1 MAVQTTYPGVYIE
14 EFTPGAPIQGVGTST
29 AAFIG
34 ATRKGPIRLP
44 TKITSWDSFRSQFGD
59 QPVAGMFLWY
69 AVRGFFENGGQV
81 CYIVRASFG
90 KYGALPINTTVGAK
104 PLFDIQTR
112 EPGVGIDAGTKKI
125 HLLDKTKTNL
135 YQPTGTLAGAV
146 TGGDTQFLMVNANA
160 QNFKPGDVVTIGGAT
175 PEDAQIVRVT
185 VGVTNSTLLVAAPLA
200 NNHGGAAAVRLA
212 DTLAGQTTFRVEYT
226 GGTLPDNALVTGA
239 LLTIEQGA
247 NSDSQFVSSVFLEQ
261 ISGGKVTYRVTLRE
275 GLTYGVNMAAAATV
289 QSEEFTLSVKKGPTT
304 TDYKGLALDPLHPRY
319 YITTINDDP
328 DVPVQLLPKEPPP
341 TVPVPGRM
349 PEDKAVTALIG
360 GQAEDY
366 TQIGDLHYTQA
377 LDTLAGID
385 DVNLIAV
392 PDSQQPGVQ
401 QPVID
406 QCQLLAD
413 RFAVLDCRPG
423 LDPLAGTGV
432 LAQRAQ
438 VTSPRGYAALYY
450 PWIRVAEANGGL
462 PLLVP
467 PSGHIC
473 GIFARSDNSRGV
485 HKAPANEI
493 VSGALGLERV
503 LSDIDQGQLNPQ
515 GVNVIRVFQSGGRP
529 ILYGAR
535 TTASDRNWQYVN
547 IRRLFEYLEESIQ
560 EGIQWAVFEPNTK
573 SLWKKLERSIGDF
586 LNKTWRDGALFGAKA
601 EEAYYVR
608 IDDALN
614 PFSEQALGRLH
625 IEIGVRPSYPAE
637 FIIVRIGIWPGGSEI
652 SEV

>member
-34 ATRKGPIRLP
+34 AARKGPIRVP

-59 QPVAGMFLWY
+59 QPVAGTFLWY
-69 AVRGFFENGGQV
+69 AVQGFFQNRGQV

-90 KYGALPINTTVGAK
+90 AYGVLTINTTTGAMA
-104 PLFDIQTR
+104 LFDIQTR
-112 EPGVGIDAGTKKI
+112 EPGPGIDAATTKT
-125 HLLDKTKTNL
+125 HLLDKTKTQL
-135 YQPTGTLAGAV
+135 YQPTGALVGAV
-146 TGGDTQFLMVNANA
+146 TAGDTQFVMGNASA

-175 PEDAQIVRVT
+175 PEDAQIVRIT
-185 VGVTNSTLLVAAPLA
+185 PGTTNSVVLVAGPLA
-200 NNHGGAAAVRLA
+200 NNHGGGAGVRLA
-212 DTLAGQTTFRVEYT
+212 DTLSGATTFRIQYT
-226 GGTLPDNALVTGA
+226 GVLPANALVPGA
-239 LLTIEQGA
+239 LLTIAQGA
-247 NSDSQFVSSVFLEQ
+247 NTDSEYVASVFQEQ
-261 ISGGKVTYRVTLRE
+261 ISGGNVTYRVTLRE
-275 GLTYGVNMAAAATV
+275 GLGFAVDMTTAATV

-304 TDYKGLALDPLHPRY
+304 TDYKGLALDPRHPRY
-319 YITTINDDP
+319 YLSTINDDP
-328 DVPVQLLPKEPPP
+328 DVQVQLLPKEPPP

-349 PEDKAVTALIG
+349 PEDKVLTALAG

-366 TQIGDLHYTQA
+366 TKIGDLQYTQA
-377 LDTLAGID
+377 LDTLAPID
-385 DVNLIAV
+385 DVNMIAV

-423 LDPLAGTGV
+423 LDPLASTGV

-473 GIFARSDNSRGV
+473 GILARSDNSRGV

-493 VSGALGLERV
+493 VSGALGVERV

-515 GVNVIRVFQSGGRP
+515 GVNVIRVFQAGGRP
-529 ILYGAR
+529 VLFGAR
-535 TTASDRNWQYVN
+535 TTASDRNWQYINV
-547 IRRLFEYLEESIQ
+547 RRLFEYLEESIQ
-560 EGIQWAVFEPNTK
+560 EGIQWAVFEPNNK

-637 FIIVRIGIWPGGSEI
+637 FIIVRIGIWPGGSDI

>member
-14 EFTPGAPIQGVGTST
+14 EFTPGEPIQGVGTST

-34 ATRKGPIRLP
+34 AARKGPIRVP

-59 QPVAGMFLWY
+59 QPVAGLFLWY
-69 AVRGFFENGGQV
+69 AVQGFFQNGGQV

-90 KYGALPINTTVGAK
+90 AYGVLTINTTTGAMA
-104 PLFDIQTR
+104 LFDIQTR
-112 EPGVGIDAGTKKI
+112 EPGTGIDAGTTKI
-125 HLLDKTKTNL
+125 HLLDPTKTAL
-135 YQPTGTLAGAV
+135 YQPTGALAAAA
-146 TGGDTQFLMVNANA
+146 TAGDTQFVMVNASA

-175 PEDAQIVRVT
+175 PENVQIVRIT
-185 VGVTNSTLLVAAPLA
+185 PGTTNSIVLVGGALA
-200 NNHGGAAAVRLA
+200 NNHGGGAGVRLA
-212 DTLAGQTTFRVEYT
+212 DTLSGQTTFRIQYT
-226 GGTLPDNALVTGA
+226 GVLPDNALVPGA
-239 LLTIEQGA
+239 LLTIVQGA
-247 NSDSQFVSSVFLEQ
+247 NSDSEYVASVFQEQ
-261 ISGGKVTYRVTLRE
+261 ISGGNVTYRVTLRE
-275 GLTYGVNMAAAATV
+275 GLAYAVDMTTAATV

-304 TDYKGLALDPLHPRY
+304 TDYRGLALDPLHPRY
-319 YITTINDDP
+319 YVSTINNDP

-349 PEDKAVTALIG
+349 PEDKVLTALAG

-366 TQIGDLHYTQA
+366 TKIGDLQYTQA
-377 LDTLAGID
+377 LDTLAPID
-385 DVNLIAV
+385 DVNMIAV

-423 LDPLAGTGV
+423 LDPLAATGV
-432 LAQRAQ
+432 LGQRAQ

-493 VSGALGLERV
+493 VSGALGVERV

-515 GVNVIRVFQSGGRP
+515 GVNVIRVFQAGGRP
-529 ILYGAR
+529 VLFGAR

-560 EGIQWAVFEPNTK
+560 EGIQWAVFEPNNK
-573 SLWKKLERSIGDF
+573 SLWKRLERSIGDF

-637 FIIVRIGIWPGGSEI
+637 FIIVRIGIWPGGSDI